1 MGGTDMSEDAIE
13 CTVKSLQW
21 IYAVVLALSIGEAFK
36 EFMSN
41 ADHRNGKYVIQ
52 WDRLPPLL
60 SLLLLVLPFYHGM
73 ARWLYD
79 MYCTDQVHGAY
90 GHWLLV
96 DCVTFTVEAGLF
108 FVLARSLDRSLWW
121 RFNCTVAV
129 LLAVDIV
136 WGAFMW
142 GCRSSSIDSWVIVNV
157 CTVAILMAALF
168 VFRKRK
174 GETSLSILSLFLVV
188 ILVRTIL
195 DYWTGWDYYFPK

>member
-1 MGGTDMSEDAIE
+1 MSGDASE

-21 IYAVVLALSIGEAFK
+21 IYTIVIALSIGEAFK
-36 EFMSN
+36 QFVPDAKPPKGN
-41 ADHRNGKYVIQ
+41 YVIQ

-79 MYCTDQVHGAY
+79 MYCTDQVHGPY

-96 DCVTFTVEAGLF
+96 DCAAFTVEAGLF
-108 FVLARSLDRSLWW
+108 FVLARSLDKNLWR
-121 RFNCTVAV
+121 RFNYTVAV

-142 GCRSSSIDSWVIVNV
+142 GCRSSSINSWVIVNV
-157 CTVAILMAALF
+157 CTVPILIAALF
-168 VFRKRK
+168 ALRKRK
-174 GETSLSILSLFLVV
+174 GETSLSILVLFSVV